1 MAELK
6 ANSDAATRSI
16 AFDAGKASV
25 HEAVTYDGQHQPCEV
40 TDASMMGHFQLLAE
54 IGRGG
59 MGRVYRA
66 LDTSL
71 ERLVA
76 VKVIT
81 GSSTSGGRPFA
92 AIKREAIAQA
102 RINHPRVVTIYYV
115 GRDEDE
121 PFLAMELIEGST
133 LRERMSEGPLP
144 YSEAMQIALQLAT
157 ALRYAAGLH
166 MVHGDIKP
174 TNLMITR
181 DGDLK
186 LSDFGLARST
196 SEDQSGRGLSGT
208 PSYMAP
214 ELLDDPHITIQ
225 SDMYAIGVTLF
236 EMVFGRLPV
245 KLDEQLSLQ
254 EQLQRKHSLPIR
266 YPSQWPLLLP
276 LELKAVLDRLLAP
289 NPADRYA
296 SYDDLIESLD
306 RIRPV
311 STTVAGIP
319 LRAAAFAVDQ
329 SVLFLA
335 FTPFA
340 IVEYVSRLTSGPYA
354 RIGAAVRPWVEEIIA
369 STAAVPILFIL
380 LFVSGWRTP
389 GRYLFQLRITENHG
403 LVLPPRRRM
412 LRSLIRNGPMW
423 VLAAGWFSGYFVPL
437 VREASYVLVL
447 AWLLAE
453 VIVAIISPQRRSIHD
468 WLCHSLVVLD
478 IRPSQPQPNPAPDL
492 VALAEPAG
500 ATAASY
506 PPADPMIANAATLEA
521 VSHFAG
527 GRKP

>member
-1 MAELK
+1 MAELD
-6 ANSDAATRSI
+6 ATADAATRSI
-16 AFDAGKASV
+16 AIDIGRPSV
-25 HEAVTYDGQHQPCEV
+25 HEAVTYDGPVAESGSI
-40 TDASMMGHFQLLAE
+40 DASMMGHFQLIAE

-81 GSSTSGGRPFA
+81 GSSSTSGRPFA

-115 GRDEDE
+115 GRDENE
-121 PFLAMELIEGST
+121 PFLAMELIDGST

-144 YSEAMQIALQLAT
+144 YSEAMQITLQLAA
-157 ALRYAAGLH
+157 ALRYAAGLQ

-181 DGDLK
+181 EGDLK

-214 ELLDDPHITIQ
+214 ELIDDPHITVQ

-236 EMVFGRLPV
+236 EMVFGRLPF
-245 KLDEQLSLQ
+245 KLDEQLSLR
-254 EQLQRKHSLPIR
+254 EQLERKCSLPIR
-266 YPSQWPLLLP
+266 YPLQWPMLLP
-276 LELKAVLDRLLAP
+276 IELKGLLDRLLAAE
-289 NPADRYA
+289 PAKRFAD
-296 SYDDLIESLD
+296 YDELIAALD

-340 IVEYVSRLTSGPYA
+340 IAEYISRLTSGPYA
-354 RIGAAVRPWVEEIIA
+354 RFGAALRPWVETIIA
-369 STAAVPILFIL
+369 STAAVPVLFIL

-389 GRYLFQLRITENHG
+389 GRYLFQLRITESHG
-403 LVLPPRRRM
+403 LVLPSRRRM

-423 VLAAGWFSGYFVPL
+423 VLAAGWFTGYFVPL

-453 VIVAIISPQRRSIHD
+453 VIVAILSPQRKSIHD

-478 IRPSQPQPNPAPDL
+478 IRSSQLRPNPPLD
-492 VALAEPAG
+492 VVSLAEPPSFAV
-500 ATAASY
+500 TNY
-506 PPADPMIANAATLEA
+506 PAADPKVADAATLDA
-521 VSHFAG
+521 
-527 GRKP
+527 